1 MDITIERLKDFQCN
15 LMYENEEETGA
26 IITNYTPAIPVVLR
40 PCVKT
45 VHGFSYFQNSKKQ
58 SDCKIKFQAAFQ
70 IKGETEEETKNN
82 INKFLKFR
90 NSYQDRFIFKDEF
103 GTLYKGYFQGTY
115 NIDTKI
121 EGDIY
126 YFSLE
131 LLCNHD
137 ISGWKKDN
145 DKL

>member
-1 MDITIERLKDFQCN
+1 MDLNRLKIFKCN
-15 LMYENEEETGA
+15 LLYENGEETGA
-26 IITNYTPAIPVVLR
+26 IITNYTPAVPVSLR

-45 VHGFSYFQNSKKQ
+45 VHGFSYFQNNKKQ

-70 IKGETEEETKNN
+70 VRGLSENETRDN
-82 INKFLKFR
+82 INKLLQFR
-90 NSYQDRFIFKDEF
+90 RSYQDRFIFKDEF
-103 GTLYKGYFQGTY
+103 GILYKGYFNSNYEIT
-115 NIDTKI
+115 TPI

-137 ISGWKKDN
+137 VAGWVKDN
-145 DKL
+145 EKI